1 MARKRA
7 IFSRTYPR
15 RSLRRGI
22 LAEICR
28 LAAQMAEDKPTLGL
42 HRIQRALRHRVGRST
57 IARILKLHRIAP
69 VPERPTLGQASLR
82 AHSWRDRRR

>member
-22 LAEICR
+22 LAEIRR
-28 LAAQMAEDKPTLGL
+28 LAAQMAEDNPTWGYTASNA
-42 HRIQRALRHRVGRST
+42 RCGIASVGR
-57 IARILKLHRIAP
+57 R
-69 VPERPTLGQASLR
+69 SLV
-82 AHSWRDRRR
+82 S